1 MRILIAILTALL
13 IVIALLG
20 LGAGLFTV
28 AAAADAA
35 RRDPLGFAVALVY
48 GSIPF
53 AIGTIALGAVAIVG
67 AIQHASREQVM
78 AINRGTEVAINE
90 ARLAEHHRGAAR

>member
-1 MRILIAILTALL
+1 MRILLAVLTAVL

-20 LGAGLFTV
+20 LGAGIFTV
-28 AAAADAA
+28 AAASKSASS
-35 RRDPLGFAVALVY
+35 DPLGLAIALVY

-67 AIQHASREQVM
+67 AVEQAAREQI
-78 AINRGTEVAINE
+78 AEINRGTEVALNE
-90 ARLAEHHRGAAR
+90 ARHAAHHRQ